1 MLSCNT
7 SNVIL
12 TDMSTKE
19 LKRMMLDRIKDIPD
33 DAPASMVQHLLDAIE
48 ELAKGEVVTLQ
59 RMARFMKNI
68 EEDKALL
75 QRLAE

>member
-1 MLSCNT
+1 
-7 SNVIL
+7 
-12 TDMSTKE
+12 MSTKE

>member
-1 MLSCNT
+1 
-7 SNVIL
+7 
-12 TDMSTKE
+12 MSTKE
-19 LKRMMLDRIKDIPD
+19 LKQLMLDRIKDIPD
-33 DAPASMVQHLLDAIE
+33 EAPANMVQHLLDAIE
-48 ELAKGEVVTLQ
+48 ELAKGEAATLQ

>member
-1 MLSCNT
+1 
-7 SNVIL
+7 
-12 TDMSTKE
+12 
-19 LKRMMLDRIKDIPD
+19 MMLDRIKDIPD

-48 ELAKGEVVTLQ
+48 ELAKGEVATLQ

>member
-1 MLSCNT
+1 LLSCNT

>member
-1 MLSCNT
+1 
-7 SNVIL
+7 
-12 TDMSTKE
+12 MSTKE

-48 ELAKGEVVTLQ
+48 ELAKGEVATLQ